1 MTSVYSSGDPDRS
14 LPLLW
19 GTPEPPT
26 RGPKP
31 ALTVERIVR
40 AAIDVADGD
49 GLGALSMRRIAER
62 LGVGTMSLYTY
73 VPGKGELID
82 LMVDS
87 VVGERVVGERVP
99 AGSPSTG
106 EVEAA
111 PAPAPAPPSSGWR
124 ASLERLA
131 REGLASYERHPWLL
145 QLAWNRPPLGPN
157 VLDDE
162 EATLAALSGS
172 GLEPRELVA
181 AATLVSNYTQGA
193 ARAVVD
199 AALAEKRTGV
209 SEEQFWADR
218 TKFWDVY
225 FDPERYPRISE
236 MYAAGAYDDEVDAF
250 EFGLQRVLDGIEALV
265 RAQGA
270 GPTPAA
276 GTSRGSS

>member
-40 AAIDVADGD
+40 AAIDLADGD

-87 VVGERVVGERVP
+87 VVGERGA
-99 AGSPSTG
+99 AGSPGASG
-106 EVEAA
+106 ASG
-111 PAPAPAPPSSGWR
+111 PAPGAGASEAPPSGWR

-131 REGLASYERHPWLL
+131 REGLAGYQRHPWLL

-209 SEEQFWADR
+209 SEEQFWAAR
-218 TKFWDVY
+218 MKFWEVY

>member
-40 AAIDVADGD
+40 AAVDLADGD

-87 VVGERVVGERVP
+87 VVGERAP
-99 AGSPSTG
+99 ARSSGASGSSGPAPG
-106 EVEAA
+106 PGGAPEAA
-111 PAPAPAPPSSGWR
+111 SPGWR

-209 SEEQFWADR
+209 SEEQFWAAR
-218 TKFWDVY
+218 MTFWDVY

-270 GPTPAA
+270 GGPA
-276 GTSRGSS
+276 